1 MNDKEF
7 DNDEIIEALQR
18 SGYLLESEISKFL
31 SQASFF
37 VESNQVILDPITGK
51 NREIDLIA
59 EYYDWDKPIGK
70 SKCCAK
76 IRFVFEIKNNN
87 TPFVLLTEYQFTPTI
102 EDWVGLKEKI
112 TIPKGIQYDSF
123 ESYYKELIHSNKF
136 SVFTQYCSFQRKKE
150 KSKELM
156 AIHPDNVASGLDKI
170 VQYCEVKFEER
181 ETIEN
186 PDGYFRHFINIPIL
200 LIADNLF
207 ELQLT
212 ENNQPILTK
221 VDSSILISNYHDENR
236 EPTMAFVFVVT
247 KKGLESFIQY
257 MLELE
262 KKIQTELE
270 LIRIKHQP
278 I

>member
-31 SQASFF
+31 TQTSFF

-59 EYYDWDKPIGK
+59 EYNNQHKHVGK
-70 SKCCAK
+70 YKCSAS
-76 IRFVFEIKNNN
+76 IRLVFEIKNN
-87 TPFVLLTEYQFTPTI
+87 TMPLVLLTEYQYSPRI
-102 EDWVGLKEKI
+102 QEWYGLKERML
-112 TIPKGIQYDSF
+112 IPDGIHYNSF
-123 ESYYKELIHSNKF
+123 ESYFNELIYSKKF
-136 SVFTQYCSFQRKKE
+136 SIFTQYCSFQRKKE

-156 AIHPDNVASGLDKI
+156 AIHPDNVASGIEKI
-170 VQYCEVKFEER
+170 VQYCEVKLEER
-181 ETIEN
+181 EIIN
-186 PDGYFRHFINIPIL
+186 NANDFFIHDVNIPIL
-200 LIADNLF
+200 LIADDLF

-221 VDSSILISNYHDENR
+221 VNSSILISNYHDENR

-247 KKGLESFIQY
+247 KEGLESFIQY

-262 KKIQTELE
+262 KKIQTDLE
-270 LIRIKHQP
+270 QIRIKNQP

>member
-1 MNDKEF
+1 MNNNEF
-7 DNDEIIEALQR
+7 DKDEMLEALQR

-76 IRFVFEIKNNN
+76 IRFIFEIKNNN
-87 TPFVLLTEYQFTPTI
+87 TPFVLLTEYQHSPTL
-102 EDWVGLKEKI
+102 EDWVGLKETI
-112 TIPKGIQYDSF
+112 TIPEGLQYDSWK
-123 ESYYKELIHSNKF
+123 SYYSELIDSEHF
-136 SVFTQYCSFQRKKE
+136 SIFTQYCSFQRKKE

-170 VQYCEVKFEER
+170 AQYCEVKLEER

-186 PDGYFRHFINIPIL
+186 TDGYFRHFINIPIL
-200 LIADNLF
+200 LIADDLF
-207 ELQLT
+207 ELKLM
-212 ENNQPILTK
+212 ENNKPNLTK
-221 VDSSILISNYHDENR
+221 VDSSILIYNYHDVAH

-247 KKGLESFIQY
+247 KKGFENFIQY

-262 KKIQTELE
+262 KKIQTDLE
-270 LIRIKHQP
+270 QIRIKHQP